1 MRELEGRSYAEIA
14 EILGIT
20 VSAVETLIFRARRS
34 LREQLDGALTCL
46 EAERAISRRS
56 DGKLSRQESRALRA
70 HLRECRECER
80 LARSQRAQRS
90 AFKALAVVPLPTS
103 LTSLFGGGGAAV
115 GTGVAA
121 KAAAVVAAGVVATGA
136 GYKGAQEFTQPKRKP
151 VAARPV
157 QATRAPVREVA
168 APLVVAAPVV
178 KHVAA
183 PKPAAAAKKPVQS
196 ARSKQAAKANGRA
209 TAPGQ
214 LKKAS
219 VAASV
224 SHVKPHKARPAKK
237 PKPARSHAPSAK
249 PIPPGQ
255 AKKQA
260 ESAVPPVPKEHGKP
274 PKP

>member
-1 MRELEGRSYAEIA
+1 MAEP
-14 EILGIT
+14 
-20 VSAVETLIFRARRS
+20 
-34 LREQLDGALTCL
+34 
-46 EAERAISRRS
+46 
-56 DGKLSRQESRALRA
+56 RALRA
-70 HLRECRECER
+70 HLRECRSASGF
-80 LARSQRAQRS
+80 ARSQRAQRAALKSLGACRARPRSRRSS
-90 AFKALAVVPLPTS
+90 AE
-103 LTSLFGGGGAAV
+103 
-115 GTGVAA
+115 
-121 KAAAVVAAGVVATGA
+121 AAARSDRRRREGRCRRRRGCVATGA

-157 QATRAPVREVA
+157 QASAEPVREVA

-196 ARSKQAAKANGRA
+196 ARSKQAEKANGRA

-219 VAASV
+219 AAASV

-237 PKPARSHAPSAK
+237 VKPARSHAPSAK

-260 ESAVPPVPKEHGKP
+260 ESAVSPVPKEHGKP